1 VTQGSALETGRAAF
15 AAGEW
20 EAAAAAFAAAGDVA
34 AALDGLGQVRW
45 FQCRIEEGVAL
56 REAAYAAYLRESDEP
71 AAAGCALWLAVE
83 YLSARGAEAVANG
96 WFLRAERLL
105 EGRPACPA
113 HVELEI
119 ARARRSGDEAHF
131 RTALEVAQSLG
142 SRDLEVRA
150 ASVLGEQLVRTG
162 RIEEGMALLDEAMA
176 AVLGG
181 ELSDPWAMG
190 GAACQLLAACDGAAD
205 WPRATQWCEEVVPY
219 IERRGYVPLWAWC
232 RSLYGGVL
240 TATGEWERAEAELLE
255 SLRTY
260 GGPGAAMAAYPLARL
275 AELRMRQGRFE
286 EAERLVEGIEDHP
299 RAAAVGIAVLLARGR
314 AEAAASAAER
324 RLARLGAGHPA
335 GADLLPLLIAAREAL
350 GDTEGARA
358 AIAQVA
364 ELARQLRRTDLTA
377 AAEVASAR
385 LGDGAEAAH
394 LETALAIYERLGMP
408 LERERAR
415 LALARRLEP
424 QAAVEEAR
432 RALRVFER
440 LGARADADD
449 AAALLREH
457 GAVGR
462 TGPRLGEDLT
472 QREQE
477 VLALLGEGLSNA
489 QIAER
494 LVISPKTAEHHV
506 SRILRK
512 LDLKRRSE
520 AAAYA
525 ARSGGTF

>member
-1 VTQGSALETGRAAF
+1 VSLEQAGAAF

-20 EAAAAAFAAAGDVA
+20 EAAAAAFAAAGETA

-45 FQCRIEEGVAL
+45 FQCRIDEGVAL
-56 REAAYAAYLRESDEP
+56 RERAYAAYLQESDED

-83 YLSARGAEAVANG
+83 YLSARGADAVANG

-119 ARARRSGDEAHF
+119 ARARRAGGDDHF
-131 RTALEVAQSLG
+131 RRALTLAQSLH

-150 ASVLGEQLVRTG
+150 ASVLGEHLVRTG
-162 RIEEGMALLDEAMA
+162 RFDEGMALLDEAMA

-205 WPRATQWCEEVVPY
+205 WPRATQWCEEIVPY

-240 TATGEWERAEAELLE
+240 TATGHWERAESELLE

-275 AELRMRQGRFE
+275 AELRMRQGRYE

-314 AEAAASAAER
+314 AQAAASAAER
-324 RLARLGAGHPA
+324 RLARLGPEHPA
-335 GADLLPLLIAAREAL
+335 GADLLPLLAAAREAV
-350 GDTEGARA
+350 GDADGARA
-358 AIAQVA
+358 AIA
-364 ELARQLRRTDLTA
+364 ELSERGRRPP
-377 AAEVASAR
+377 R
-385 LGDGAEAAH
+385 DGARPLRAPRDAA
-394 LETALAIYERLGMP
+394 
-408 LERERAR
+408 RAR
-415 LALARRLEP
+415 AH
-424 QAAVEEAR
+424 AAGA
-432 RALRVFER
+432 
-440 LGARADADD
+440 GARA
-449 AAALLREH
+449 RTR
-457 GAVGR
+457 GR
-462 TGPRLGEDLT
+462 GRGGPPR
-472 QREQE
+472 
-477 VLALLGEGLSNA
+477 
-489 QIAER
+489 
-494 LVISPKTAEHHV
+494 
-506 SRILRK
+506 
-512 LDLKRRSE
+512 
-520 AAAYA
+520 A
-525 ARSGGTF
+525 ARVRAPRRPRRRRRRRRAPARPRRRRAQRPAPRRGPHAARAGGARAAG